1 MEKFIKIENKTGVVY
16 DTKIID
22 LDSGTELQD
31 SVKSL
36 TINPLIP
43 GELITGSMDIYISQ
57 LDITNLR
64 VIVNQASENMKL
76 WGQACD
82 KYHKNNSI
90 WKRLFRS
97 LAKRFLSL

>member
-1 MEKFIKIENKTGVVY
+1 MEKFVRVENKTGLVC

-22 LDSGTELQD
+22 LESGTELQN

-36 TINPLIP
+36 IINPLIP
-43 GELITGSMDIYISQ
+43 DEAITGSMEICISQ

-76 WGQACD
+76 WGQACN
-82 KYHKNNSI
+82 KYHKINSI

-97 LAKRFLSL
+97 LAKGFLSL